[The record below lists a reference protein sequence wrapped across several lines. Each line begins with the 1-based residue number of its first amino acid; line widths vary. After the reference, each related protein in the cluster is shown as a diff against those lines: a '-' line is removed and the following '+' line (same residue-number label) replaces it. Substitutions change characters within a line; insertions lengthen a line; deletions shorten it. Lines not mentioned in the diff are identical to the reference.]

1 MIKLPQKIIK
11 TSLVLALS
19 LLTFNA
25 CSVSP
30 SDSDKNKAERL
41 GGRSAPTEVDFP
53 KVNLGPKPAL
63 AKVFEP
69 FADKVNIAW
78 DEDYLYVEADSMAEH
93 RMMVGITAW
102 NRQVPIPQPYKGGN
116 AWRIPLDPKI
126 AETAISAK
134 KTLFKGS
141 IAVAANGIPIFN
153 PIKQDGR
160 TDTFL
165 NGELDEFGGHAGR
178 ADDYHYHITPWHL
191 EKKVG
196 KGVPVAIALDG
207 FPIHTAIEPDGEP
220 AKDVDWLNGHTYP
233 NGLISGRA
241 HFHEDGDPGHGK
253 SSDGEYHY
261 HGSKNYP
268 YLNGGFKGTV
278 ALEGGE
284 VKVQPRAQGV
294 RPYTRPL
301 RGAEITDFKRQ
312 GNKYQL
318 TYIYN
323 DTILHI
329 DYTDNE
335 DGSFTFKFDDGN
347 GALREEQYERR
358 TRGRKKTG
366 GGQQKNKQAE
376 DGQRKP
382 WMVAHLTELDQ
393 DKNGVVSRQEM
404 LSEAEATFGG
414 YDLDGNGYIDVEES
428 TTAKVR
434 QAMGGFVRGH
444 FDEIDLDADQQ
455 ISHDELVGLAIKM
468 FEKSNRQGRKDK
480 DNKNSKVKGYKGGKN
495 ANFSKRTKGQ
505 GRKREKEKQGG
516 GSSQTQSAVAM
527 REILSNPTVAN
538 QAYDIILGRPTGKA
552 VTARI
557 LPKSSGSGHIIFGRI
572 EANLQSKT
580 KTVHYSAGNPFDII
594 INGLQPDT
602 RYYYRFL
609 HKGTLSNKA
618 YSFHTARTPGN
629 AFSFTVQSDSHLDS
643 ATKANVYASTLANI
657 RAKRPDFH
665 MALGDTFM
673 VDKYDNYRD
682 SKDQYLAQRYFLGSV
697 SHSSPLFFVLGNHD
711 GESGR
716 RDDGSADN
724 MAVWSAKMRK
734 RYFPNPYPNDFY
746 SGNTTEHPHVGQLED
761 YYSWQWGDALF
772 VTLDPFWFTSD
783 QGRRD
788 MWSRSLGKQQY
799 DWLEKTLR
807 ESQAK
812 YKFIFIHHL
821 VGGLDK
827 SARGGREAAQYFEWG
842 GHSLN
847 GDNEFKKHR
856 PDWEKPIHDLLVE
869 NKVTMV
875 FHGHDHLYVKQELD
889 GIIYQEVP
897 QPGHGG
903 RGNTRSAL
911 EYGYKSGKLLGSSGH
926 VQIDVSE
933 DEVKVDYVKSS
944 GDIAHSYHIDGS
956 KEVL

>member
-1 MIKLPQKIIK
+1 MIKLPHKIIN
-11 TSLVLALS
+11 TSLVLAFS

-25 CSVSP
+25 YSVSN
-30 SDSDKNKAERL
+30 SDSNNSNDKSKTDRR
-41 GGRSAPTEVDFP
+41 GGRTAPTEVDFP
-53 KVNLGPKPAL
+53 KINLGPKPAL

-78 DEDYLYVEADSMAEH
+78 DENYLYVEADSMADH
-93 RMMVGITAW
+93 QMMVGITAW

-134 KTLFKGS
+134 NTLFKGS

-191 EKKVG
+191 EKTVG
-196 KGVPVAIALDG
+196 KGVPVAVALDG
-207 FPIHTAIEPDGEP
+207 FPIHTSIEPDGKP
-220 AKDVDWLNGHTYP
+220 AKEVDWLNGHTYP
-233 NGLISGRA
+233 NGLVSNRV
-241 HFHEDGDPGHGK
+241 HFHENGDSGHEK
-253 SSDGEYHY
+253 SSDEEYHY
-261 HGSKNYP
+261 HGSKSYP

-284 VKVQPRAQGV
+284 VKVQPRAQSI

-318 TYIYN
+318 TYSYN
-323 DTILHI
+323 DTIRHI
-329 DYTDNE
+329 EYTDNE
-335 DGSFTFKFDDGN
+335 DGTFTFKFDDGD
-347 GALREEQYERR
+347 GVLREEKYQRR
-358 TRGRKKTG
+358 LRGS
-366 GGQQKNKQAE
+366 QQKNKQRKNKPGKNKKTQHNE
-376 DGQRKP
+376 PQDGQRKP
-382 WMVAHLTELDQ
+382 WVVAHLTELDQ
-393 DKNGVVSRQEM
+393 DKNGVVSRKEM
-404 LSEAEATFGG
+404 LSEAEATFAG
-414 YDLDGNGYIDVEES
+414 YDLDGSGYIETEES
-428 TTAKVR
+428 KSARVR
-434 QAMGGFVRGH
+434 QAMAGFVRGH
-444 FDEIDLDADQQ
+444 FEEIDIDVDQK
-455 ISHDELVGLAIKM
+455 ISRNELVGLAIKM
-468 FEKSNRQGRKDK
+468 FEKSNGQGRKDK
-480 DNKNSKVKGYKGGKN
+480 DKKNKKTKKNKKVKG
-495 ANFSKRTKGQ
+495 SK
-505 GRKREKEKQGG
+505 GG
-516 GSSQTQSAVAM
+516 GSSQTQSAAAM
-527 REILSNPTVAN
+527 QEILSSPMAAE
-538 QAYDIILGRPTGKA
+538 QAYDIILGRPSDEN

-557 LPKSSGSGHIIFGRI
+557 LPKSDGSGHIIFGPE
-572 EANLQSKT
+572 EANLQVRT
-580 KTVHYSAGNPFDII
+580 KTINFIAGNPFDIV
-594 INGLQPDT
+594 INKLQADT
-602 RYYYRFL
+602 RYYYRFV
-609 HKGTLSNKA
+609 HNGTLSEQT
-618 YSFHTARTPGN
+618 YSFHTARAPSK

-643 ATKANVYASTLANI
+643 GTKADVYASTLANI

-673 VDKYDNYRD
+673 VDKYDDYRD
-682 SKDQYLAQRYFLGSV
+682 SKAQYLAQRYFLGSV

-716 RDDGSADN
+716 WDDGTADN

-746 SGNTTEHPHVGQLED
+746 SGNTTEHPYAGQLEN

-799 DWLEKTLR
+799 DWLKKTLR

-842 GHSLN
+842 GDSLN

-926 VQIDVSE
+926 VQINVSE

-944 GDIAHSYHIDGS
+944 GDIAHSYYIAGS